1 MRLLRV
7 CVCCLAVGHYF
18 SSASGK
24 GTTDRL
30 RQGYGES
37 AEALRAKAEV
47 VPYVIGLA
55 ATQPK
60 PSPDEF
66 VAVTEVPESEQI
78 PAIRLVATAYG
89 FIWVVLLGYI
99 WTVGKRLNTVEAELD
114 ELKRRR

>member
-18 SSASGK
+18 SSASGN
-24 GTTDRL
+24 GTT
-30 RQGYGES
+30 
-37 AEALRAKAEV
+37 V
-47 VPYVIGLA
+47 VPYVNALEA
-55 ATQPK
+55 AQPK

-66 VAVTEVPESEQI
+66 VPVTEVPESEQI

-89 FIWVVLLGYI
+89 FIWVVLLGYV
-99 WTVGKRLNTVEAELD
+99 WTVGKRLHTVEAELD